1 MKQIDK
7 LIIKS
12 FIGPFIL
19 TTCVVVFIF
28 LMRFI
33 MLYFDEFVGKDLG
46 IDVFAKVFFYF
57 SLITVPISLPLS
69 ILLASLMCFGNLGE
83 YSELTALK
91 SSGIPIWR
99 TLAPALIIAV
109 FVSIFSFWYNNSINP
124 WANLKGYSLLWDVK
138 NTKVT
143 LNIKEGI
150 FYNEIPGFSIKV
162 QKKFQD
168 GKTIKGVSVYD
179 HTKMNGNTSVTL
191 ADSGRMYTIHNSS
204 YLIFELFNGT
214 NYIDFKENTGGQQNE
229 TQFVRNNFKSNKFVF
244 SLESFGIKRT
254 DENQFKY
261 HEYMKNIFE
270 LNRQIDSMNIEIKK
284 SADMQVQSLKSQYN
298 YHFKKEIAPK
308 IDSAETKNNENTP
321 KNKKIIPGDWAEAK
335 FKIFD
340 KTGAGYRT
348 DEILETALTQAKS
361 VQSQFD
367 SNKTILEAKKRD
379 TYKADVEKWHKY
391 TMAVACLVMFLI
403 GSSLGS
409 IIKKGG
415 FGMPVLLSITFF
427 IIMYVLMQLGDKYA
441 KEGIVYVLF
450 GVWMPDVILFLIG
463 IYLLYKA
470 TNDARLFDSDV
481 YDVYIDKIK
490 QRIKKKKMQPIA
502 VNIEEINQPQKT
514 ED

>member
-1 MKQIDK
+1 
-7 LIIKS
+7 
-12 FIGPFIL
+12 
-19 TTCVVVFIF
+19 
-28 LMRFI
+28 MRFI

-46 IDVFAKVFFYF
+46 LDVFAKVFFYF

-99 TLAPALIIAV
+99 ALAPALIIAV

-168 GKTIKGVSVYD
+168 GKTIKGVTVYD
-179 HTKMNGNTSVTL
+179 HTKMNGNTNVTL
-191 ADSGRMYTIHNSS
+191 ADSGRMFTIHNSS

-214 NYIDFKENTGGQQNE
+214 NYVDFKENTGSQQNE

-270 LNRQIDSMNIEIKK
+270 LNRQIDSMNVEIKK
-284 SADMQVQSLKSQYN
+284 SADLQVVSLKNQYN
-298 YHFKKEIAPK
+298 YHFKP
-308 IDSAETKNNENTP
+308 ETTP
-321 KNKKIIPGDWAEAK
+321 KTDTSKKVSDSLKNIPIKKILPGQWAEAK
-335 FKIFD
+335 YNFLNK
-340 KTGAGYRT
+340 GNNYRNE
-348 DEILETALTQAKS
+348 EILETAINQAKS
-361 VQSQFD
+361 VQNQFYT
-367 SNKTILEAKKRD
+367 NKTILDSKKRD

-481 YDVYIDKIK
+481 YDVYIDRLK
-490 QRIKKKKMQPIA
+490 QRFKKKKLQPLT
-502 VNIEEINQPQKT
+502 VDNQEINQLPKI